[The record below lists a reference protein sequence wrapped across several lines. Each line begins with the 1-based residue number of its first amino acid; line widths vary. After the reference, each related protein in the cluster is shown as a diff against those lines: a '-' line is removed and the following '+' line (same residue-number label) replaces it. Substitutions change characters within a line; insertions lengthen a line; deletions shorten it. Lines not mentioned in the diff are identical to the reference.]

1 MKFERHPEQH
11 EHIGTGAYKRAY
23 KIETVDGVPEVQLVM
38 KHEYTNEQ
46 MKGLFYLNKIATAM
60 FPGKIARVKQAG
72 NFDDEEGKSSQFV
85 AEYHEPDAQHVSMQH
100 HAKALDGQ
108 YWADTDDEQEVA
120 EEFSR
125 LSTERSRLTRRHPGI
140 QQFRD
145 SYEEAGF
152 VNKNPAMHIGWGSQD
167 VILDEK
173 GNFVYVDIDI
183 PWDEPESVGED
194 TYTNKCLRFD
204 PSALQ
209 AAIMSLPIETR
220 NQAQVYFDR
229 LIQLCREAGFGV

>member
-1 MKFERHPEQH
+1 MKFERHPERH

-23 KIETVDGVPEVQLVM
+23 KIETVDGVPEVHLVM

-46 MKGLFYLNKIATAM
+46 MKGLFYLNKIATAL

-72 NFDDEEGKSSQFV
+72 NFDDEDGKSSQFV

-140 QQFRD
+140 QQFQEA
-145 SYEEAGF
+145 YEQAGLI
-152 VNKNPAMHIGWGSQD
+152 NENGAIQIGWGAQD
-167 VILDEK
+167 VIVDEK
-173 GNFVYVDIDI
+173 GNFIYVDIDI
-183 PWDEPESVGED
+183 PWDEPEEVGEKS
-194 TYTNKCLRFD
+194 YTLRCLRFD
-204 PSALQ
+204 PDKLQ
-209 AAIMSLPIETR
+209 TTINTLDDVKRATV
-220 NQAQVYFDR
+220 QVYFDR
-229 LIQLCREAGFGV
+229 LMQLCREAGFEV